1 MIPERTSFLT
11 TFTQRF
17 ETGADDIDVLR
28 MNEYWKKF
36 IPNENSGPC
45 YTYTPPE
52 DSDPGDTNNM
62 YMTFNFT
69 QWDEAIEIFLH
80 DNKTFFYSER
90 DTINSKHISS
100 DMLNQTG
107 IKHPRALGNSNFKS
121 QWKSNL

>member
-17 ETGADDIDVLR
+17 ETGAEDIDVLR

-80 DNKTFFYSER
+80 DERTFFYSER
-90 DTINSKHISS
+90 DVINSKHISS

-107 IKHPRALGNSNFKS
+107 IKHPRALGN
-121 QWKSNL
+121 